1 MSMMQ
6 YSNSSLKSKSKGAS
20 DCGHPVKVEGRTQSG
35 QSVQACLSAG
45 EKLASLVVGRSQT
58 VLGWFVCRRDLWATP
73 SLRDR
78 AVCEALPSCLDRL
91 QPQRKERQVDCED
104 PQSTQ
109 MVQTYEPVPVCSQ
122 ACSLAG

>member
-1 MSMMQ
+1 MSVMQ
-6 YSNSSLKSKSKGAS
+6 YSNSSLKSKSEGAS
-20 DCGHPVKVEGRTQSG
+20 DCGHPLRVEGETQSG

-45 EKLASLVVGRSQT
+45 EKLASL

-91 QPQRKERQVDCED
+91 QPQRKERQVDCKD
-104 PQSTQ
+104 HPSTH
-109 MVQTYEPVPVCSQ
+109 MLQTCEHILVCSQ